1 MNVPAELKY
10 VKSHEWIQD
19 LGGGRV
25 RVGIT
30 DFAQHAMGDIV
41 FVNLPEAGQSV
52 TAGERLCDIESVK
65 SVEDVFS
72 PVTGTVCAVNEA
84 LRDAPETVN
93 ADPYGA
99 WFAEIEGVT
108 ATEDTLDAAAYAQLC
123 EAEA

>member
-19 LGGGRV
+19 LGNGKV
-25 RVGIT
+25 RIGIT

-41 FVNLPEAGQSV
+41 FVNLPDVGASV
-52 TAGERLCDIESVK
+52 AAGERMCDIESVK

-72 PVTGTVCAVNEA
+72 PVTGEVTAVNEA
-84 LRDAPETVN
+84 LRDAPESVN

-99 WFAEIEGVT
+99 WFAEVSAVT
-108 ATEDTLDAAAYAQLC
+108 ATEETMDAAGYTAFC
-123 EAEA
+123 EAEG